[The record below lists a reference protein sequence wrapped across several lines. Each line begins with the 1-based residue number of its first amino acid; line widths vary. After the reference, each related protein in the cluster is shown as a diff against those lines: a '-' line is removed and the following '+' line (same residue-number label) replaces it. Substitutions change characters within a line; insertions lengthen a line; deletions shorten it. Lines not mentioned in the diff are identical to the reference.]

1 MGQQLARPSRR
12 RLGWEE
18 DVERLA
24 FKPFG
29 GWNYSYSKDYMRNC
43 SFIFWAAVTAGSLA
57 VDWREAALVLG
68 GSLWAQETIHAKSW
82 GSGASWVHNVQAG
95 YLLYHVYFRNNRR
108 LLPLLGVLAE
118 AAGDVGAVLQEY
130 VLQHDVNYSH
140 YAHAEGLAVGLAAG
154 WLLDRFIKKKISLL

>member
-1 MGQQLARPSRR
+1 MGQQLARHRR
-12 RLGWEE
+12 RLGSDE
-18 DVERLA
+18 DERRLA

-29 GWNYSYSKDYMRNC
+29 GWNYSYSEDYQRNC
-43 SFIFWAAVTAGSLA
+43 SFIIWAAVTAGSLA

-68 GSLWAQETIHAKSW
+68 GSLWAQETIRAVDSW
-82 GSGASWVHNVQAG
+82 GNGASWVHNVQAG

-130 VLQHDVNYSH
+130 VLQHAVNYSH

>member
-29 GWNYSYSKDYMRNC
+29 GWNYSYSKDYQRNC
-43 SFIFWAAVTAGSLA
+43 SFIIWAAVTAGSLA

-68 GSLWAQETIHAKSW
+68 GSLWAQETIRKTARE
-82 GSGASWVHNVQAG
+82 GNGASWVHNVQAG

-118 AAGDVGAVLQEY
+118 AVGDVGAVVQEY
-130 VLQHDVNYSH
+130 VLEDEEYGH